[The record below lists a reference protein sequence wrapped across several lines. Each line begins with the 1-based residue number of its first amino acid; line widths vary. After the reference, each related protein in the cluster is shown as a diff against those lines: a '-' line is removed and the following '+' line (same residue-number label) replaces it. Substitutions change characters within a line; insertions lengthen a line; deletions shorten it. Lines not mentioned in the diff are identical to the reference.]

1 MSNPPPLSQPEERF
15 RRLNPQRFPV
25 LPATDSTAF
34 LIGQTIGFLFVS
46 LLLVIFPMLA
56 ILRMARHVGIG
67 GRPGPLGRRHLL
79 YAPVRSRHLFHMGA
93 DQRAEL
99 RRTVPEAV
107 RPNSGTPVA
116 PERKANRIPAG
127 PGLRTGRPR
136 PGIPE
141 SITACGT
148 GSGRFSRTY
157 RKGKDRPGTACR
169 HAVSR
174 HRTRIR
180 RRMKRQGR
188 SRCRKR
194 PFAGIFGPS
203 DQRRMISTSWTRSG
217 FRPYRF

>member
-1 MSNPPPLSQPEERF
+1 M
-15 RRLNPQRFPV
+15 

-34 LIGQTIGFLFVS
+34 LIGQTIGFLFVFF
-46 LLLVIFPMLA
+46 LLVIFPMLA

-67 GRPGPLGRRHLL
+67 GSDRVLWVVVIYCMPLFGPVTYFIWELTKGRK
-79 YAPVRSRHLFHMGA
+79 
-93 DQRAEL
+93 L

-116 PERKANRIPAG
+116 PERKANRIPSGPVSEPAG
-127 PGLRTGRPR
+127 RAGHSGIDYRLRN
-136 PGIPE
+136 
-141 SITACGT
+141 
-148 GSGRFSRTY
+148 RFPAASQEPT

-194 PFAGIFGPS
+194 PFAGIFGPP
-203 DQRRMISTSWTRSG
+203 ISG
-217 FRPYRF
+217 E

>member
-1 MSNPPPLSQPEERF
+1 M
-15 RRLNPQRFPV
+15 

-34 LIGQTIGFLFVS
+34 LIGQTIGFLFVFF
-46 LLLVIFPMLA
+46 LLVIFPMLA
-56 ILRMARHVGIG
+56 ILRMARHVGISG
-67 GRPGPLGRRHLL
+67 SDRVLWVVVIYCMPLFGPVTYFIWELTKGRK
-79 YAPVRSRHLFHMGA
+79 
-93 DQRAEL
+93 L

-116 PERKANRIPAG
+116 PERKANRIPSG
-127 PGLRTGRPR
+127 PGL
-136 PGIPE
+136 
-141 SITACGT
+141 
-148 GSGRFSRTY
+148 

-194 PFAGIFGPS
+194 PFAGIFGTP
-203 DQRRMISTSWTRSG
+203 ISG
-217 FRPYRF
+217 E

>member
-1 MSNPPPLSQPEERF
+1 M
-15 RRLNPQRFPV
+15 

-34 LIGQTIGFLFVS
+34 LIGQTIGFLFVFF
-46 LLLVIFPMLA
+46 LLVIFPMLA
-56 ILRMARHVGIG
+56 ILRMARHVGISG
-67 GRPGPLGRRHLL
+67 SDRVLWVVVIYCMPLFGPVTYFIWELTKGRK
-79 YAPVRSRHLFHMGA
+79 
-93 DQRAEL
+93 L

-116 PERKANRIPAG
+116 PERKAVPVSEPAG
-127 PGLRTGRPR
+127 RARAFRDRLPPAEPAPAASQEPT
-136 PGIPE
+136 
-141 SITACGT
+141 
-148 GSGRFSRTY
+148 

-194 PFAGIFGPS
+194 PFA
-203 DQRRMISTSWTRSG
+203 DQRRMISLD
-217 FRPYRF
+217 PIRFPSV

>member
-1 MSNPPPLSQPEERF
+1 M
-15 RRLNPQRFPV
+15 

-34 LIGQTIGFLFVS
+34 LIGQTIGFLFVFF
-46 LLLVIFPMLA
+46 LLVIFPMLA
-56 ILRMARHVGIG
+56 ILRMARHVGISG
-67 GRPGPLGRRHLL
+67 SDRVLWVVVIYCMPLFGPVTYFIWELTKGRK
-79 YAPVRSRHLFHMGA
+79 
-93 DQRAEL
+93 L

-116 PERKANRIPAG
+116 PERRKRTVSRPVPVSEPAG
-127 PGLRTGRPR
+127 RARAFRDRLPPAEPAPAASQEPT
-136 PGIPE
+136 
-141 SITACGT
+141 
-148 GSGRFSRTY
+148 

-194 PFAGIFGPS
+194 PFAGIFGTP
-203 DQRRMISTSWTRSG
+203 ISG
-217 FRPYRF
+217 E